1 MNNSFWNGKKVL
13 ITGHTGFK
21 GSWLSLWLL
30 LLGAEI
36 NGFALP
42 PNDNQQLFNDL
53 FVNNDKFKNLSGK
66 LFSNFGDINDYEN
79 IKKYVE
85 EVKPEIVFHL
95 AAQPIV
101 RKSYQEPIKTW
112 ETNLIGSLNLL
123 NSLRNLKNKCATV
136 LITTDKVY
144 KNKEWVY
151 GYRENDEL
159 GGSDPYSASK
169 AAMEILV
176 DSFRSSFC
184 GKNIYQSIDLYLA
197 TARAGNV
204 IGGGDWSEDR
214 IIPDVVKALINK
226 KPVEIRNPNST
237 RPWQHVLEPLSGYLL
252 LAEGL
257 FKYDDGPES
266 LNPFASSFN
275 FGPSNASNKTVLELV
290 HKIFNFWDGK
300 YKIVE
305 NNSHPNEAR
314 LLNLISDKALHQL
327 NWKPIWG
334 FDKTISHTIN
344 WYLKVENGESPLQC
358 SLEDIK
364 AFQDMMT
371 MKKKLF

>member
-1 MNNSFWNGKKVL
+1 M
-13 ITGHTGFK
+13 
-21 GSWLSLWLL
+21 
-30 LLGAEI
+30 
-36 NGFALP
+36 
-42 PNDNQQLFNDL
+42 
-53 FVNNDKFKNLSGK
+53 
-66 LFSNFGDINDYEN
+66 
-79 IKKYVE
+79 
-85 EVKPEIVFHL
+85 

-101 RKSYQEPIKTW
+101 RKSYKDPIKTW

-123 NSLRNLKNKCATV
+123 NSLKNLKNKCATV

-184 GKNIYQSIDLYLA
+184 GKNIYQSKDLYLA

-226 KPVEIRNPNST
+226 KSVEIRNPNST
-237 RPWQHVLEPLSGYLL
+237 RPWQHVLEPLSGYLF
-252 LAEGL
+252 LAKRLYTYHEGTNL
-257 FKYDDGPES
+257 
-266 LNPFASSFN
+266 LNPFASAFN

-290 HKIFNFWDGK
+290 KKILNFWEGEF
-300 YKIVE
+300 KIVE
-305 NNSHPNEAR
+305 NNLNPDEAK

-327 NWKPIWG
+327 NWHPIWS
-334 FDKTISHTIN
+334 FDKTIYHTIN
-344 WYLKVENGESPLQC
+344 WYYKVKNGESPFNC
-358 SLEDIK
+358 SLEDIET
-364 AFQDMMT
+364 FQDMMT
-371 MKKKLF
+371 MKENLF